1 MLTIRTTDIFDD
13 WFCSL
18 RDKAAQCRIQVRIDR
33 LQMGNPGD
41 MKAVRDGIRELRIDH
56 GPGYR
61 LYVVQHGVVLIVL
74 LCGGDKSTQETDIR
88 RAIDQSRRLDVDD
101 ME

>member
-18 RDKAAQCRIQVRIDR
+18 HDKAAQRRIQVRIDR
-33 LQMGNPGD
+33 LQMDNPGD
-41 MKAVRDGIRELRIDH
+41 TKAIRDGIRELRIDH
-56 GPGYR
+56 WPGYR
-61 LYVVQHGVVLIVL
+61 LTFVQHGADLIVL

-88 RAIDQSRRLDVDD
+88 RAIDLSRRLDVDD

>member
-1 MLTIRTTDIFDD
+1 MLTIRTTEIFDD

-18 RDKAAQCRIQVRIDR
+18 RDTAAQRRIQVRIDR

-41 MKAVRDGIRELRIDH
+41 MKAVRDGIRALRIDH
-56 GPGYR
+56 WPGYR
-61 LYVVQHGVVLIVL
+61 LYFMQHGVDLIVL

-88 RAIDQSRRLDVDD
+88 RAIDLSRRLDVDD

>member
-1 MLTIRTTDIFDD
+1 MLTIRTTEIFDD

-18 RDKAAQCRIQVRIDR
+18 RDTAAQRRIQVRIDR
-33 LQMGNPGD
+33 LQMGHPGD
-41 MKAVRDGIRELRIDH
+41 MKTVRDGIHELRIDH
-56 GPGYR
+56 WPGYR
-61 LYVVQHGVVLIVL
+61 LTFVQHGAVLIVL

-88 RAIDQSRRLDVDD
+88 RAIDLSRRLDVDD

>member
-1 MLTIRTTDIFDD
+1 MLTIRTTEIFDD

-18 RDKAAQCRIQVRIDR
+18 RDTAAQRRIQVRIDR
-33 LQMGNPGD
+33 LQMGNPGG
-41 MKAVRDGIRELRIDH
+41 MKAVRDGIHGLRIDH
-56 GPGYR
+56 GPGHR